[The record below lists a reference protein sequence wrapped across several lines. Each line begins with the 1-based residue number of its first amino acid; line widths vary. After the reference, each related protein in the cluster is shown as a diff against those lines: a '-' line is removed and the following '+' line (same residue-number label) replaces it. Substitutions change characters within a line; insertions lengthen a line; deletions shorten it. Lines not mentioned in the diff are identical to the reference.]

1 MVDDEDK
8 IDTEEEEQKGYI
20 YKFLGFF
27 KCIQNSETKKFCG
40 SDKMS
45 CGKKCVFFMKKIK
58 TLISFFL
65 LNS

>member
-45 CGKKCVFFMKKIK
+45 CGKKCVF
-58 TLISFFL
+58 L
-65 LNS
+65 